1 MSRFI
6 GVFVMLA
13 LASAQTQAPQAF
25 QQQNPDNVIRITVNL
40 VQVDAVVT
48 DSHDKPVTNLKK
60 EDFVLLQDGK
70 PQTINY
76 FTYVNTGTR
85 DTSVRPTTTS
95 APKQS
100 GPGQKGAAPP
110 PPPPPPRG
118 LKPSQIRRTV
128 ALVVDDLGLSFES
141 IARIRGSLKKFVD
154 QEMQPGDLVAIMRTG
169 AGMGALQ
176 QFTSDKRLL
185 YAAIDKIKYNAF
197 GRVGVSSFTPLQA
210 VHEGAPDTT
219 NADNE
224 REQIFSAGTMGA
236 VQYIVEGLKELPG
249 RKSVILFSENMKI
262 NYADGQSQRV
272 MDSIKRLTDAANRA
286 SVVIYTIDPRGL
298 QYTGLTAADDTS
310 GRSPQQLANI
320 SMERSQQIWDS
331 QDGLVQLAHQTGGL
345 FLHDN
350 NDIGNMLKK
359 AVDDGAGYYL
369 LGYHP
374 DASTFDAKTGQPKFH
389 NLSVRV
395 KVPGLH
401 VRYRS
406 GFFGQSDRPVAPIPQ
421 DRIAQLRHALFSPF
435 GGGALHVR
443 LTSIFSQT
451 AQKGPYLTSLFHFD
465 PKELQFSDEPDD
477 WHKAVIDVVAM
488 TFGDSGQPV
497 DVTDKTWTVRL
508 KGDTYQRVLKDGLV
522 YRMNVPVK
530 KPGAYQMRIALRDT
544 ANGQVGSATQFV
556 DVPDVKKGHLALSGI
571 MLSADNSKIA
581 AQAAAAAQAN
591 ATTGAAAGN
600 QSSGQGNTGDQGEE
614 GHVNDPDPNST
625 PAVRIFKPGT
635 PIVYGYQILN
645 AQADGAK
652 KPELEVQT
660 RLFRDG
666 QEVYKGTPKAMEM
679 GAADDPKRL
688 VGGGRMQLGDKITP
702 GDYVL
707 QVIVTDKLAKEKY
720 RMATQSMDFEVR
732 P

>member
-1 MSRFI
+1 MPRLI
-6 GVFVMLA
+6 AVFAVLA
-13 LASAQTQAPQAF
+13 LASAQNQAPQGF

-60 EDFVLLQDGK
+60 EDFILLQDGK
-70 PQTINY
+70 PQAINY
-76 FTYVNTGTR
+76 FAYVNTAR
-85 DTSVRPTTTS
+85 DTAVRPTS
-95 APKQS
+95 NNAPKQS
-100 GPGQKGAAPP
+100 GPGQKGAAP

-141 IARIRGSLKKFVD
+141 IARIRGTLKKFVD
-154 QEMQPGDLVAIMRTG
+154 QQMQPGDLVAVMRTG

-176 QFTSDKRLL
+176 QFTGDKRIL
-185 YAAIDKIKYNAF
+185 YAAIDKVKYNAF
-197 GRVGVSSFTPLQA
+197 GRVGISSFAPLQA
-210 VHEGAPDTT
+210 VNEGAPDTT

-249 RKSVILFSENMKI
+249 RKSVVLFSEHLKI
-262 NYADGQSQRV
+262 NYQDGQSQRV
-272 MDSIKRLTDAANRA
+272 MDSIKRLTDSANRA

-298 QYTGLTAADDTS
+298 QYTGITAADDVR
-310 GRSPQQLANI
+310 GRTPEQISNV

-350 NDIGNMLKK
+350 NSIDSMLNK
-359 AVDDGAGYYL
+359 VVEDSQGYYL

-406 GFFGQSDRPVAPIPQ
+406 GFFGTSDRPTAPIPQ
-421 DRIAQLRHALFSPF
+421 DRIGQLRHALFSPF

-443 LTSIFSQT
+443 LTSIFSQSKD
-451 AQKGPYLTSLFHFD
+451 KGPYLTSLFHFD
-465 PKELQFSDEPDD
+465 PRELQFSDEPDD
-477 WHKAVIDVVAM
+477 WHKAVVDVVAM

-497 DVTDKTWTVRL
+497 DITDKTWTVRL

-544 ANGQVGSATQFV
+544 VNGQVGSATQFI
-556 DVPDVKKGHLALSGI
+556 DVPDVRKGHLALSGL
-571 MLSADNSKIA
+571 MLSADSKA
-581 AQAAAAAQAN
+581 APAQN
-591 ATTGAAAGN
+591 AAAGE
-600 QSSGQGNTGDQGEE
+600 GDE
-614 GHVNDPDPNST
+614 GHVNDPDPNGT

-645 AQADGAK
+645 AQADNGK

-666 QEVYKGTPKAMEM
+666 QEVYKGTPRALES
-679 GAADDPKRL
+679 GPAEDPKRL
-688 VGGGRMQLGDKITP
+688 LGGGRMQLGDKITP

-720 RMATQSMDFEVR
+720 RVATQSMDFEVR
-732 P
+732 

>member
-1 MSRFI
+1 MPRFVALFAI
-6 GVFVMLA
+6 LA
-13 LASAQTQAPQAF
+13 LASAQNQPPQTF

-70 PQTINY
+70 PQTITY
-76 FTYVNTGTR
+76 FAYVNTR
-85 DTSVRPTTTS
+85 SDAPVRPTSTS

-100 GPGQKGAAPP
+100 APGQKGIPA
-110 PPPPPPRG
+110 PPPPPRG

-141 IARIRGSLKKFVD
+141 IARLRSTLKKFVD

-176 QFTSDKRLL
+176 QFTSDKRIL
-185 YAAIDKIKYNAF
+185 YAAIDKVKYNSF
-197 GRVGVSSFTPLQA
+197 GRVGVSSFAPLQA
-210 VHEGAPDTT
+210 VNPDAPDTT

-236 VQYIVEGLKELPG
+236 VQYIVSGLRELPG
-249 RKSVILFSENMKI
+249 RKSVILFSEHMKI
-262 NYADGQSQRV
+262 NYEDGMSQRV
-272 MDSIKRLTDAANRA
+272 LDSIKRLTDAANRA
-286 SVVIYTIDPRGL
+286 SVVIYTVDPRGL
-298 QYTGLTAADDTS
+298 QYTGLTAADDTR
-310 GRSPQQLANI
+310 GRTPQQLANLP
-320 SMERSQQIWDS
+320 MERSQQIWDS
-331 QDGLVQLAHQTGGL
+331 QDGLVRLAHDTGGL
-345 FLHDN
+345 FLQGS
-350 NDIGNMLKK
+350 NDIGAMLKK
-359 AVDDGAGYYL
+359 AVDDSQGYYL

-395 KVPGLH
+395 KQPGLH

-406 GFFGQSDRPVAPIPQ
+406 GFFGTSDRPIAPVAE
-421 DRIAQLRHALFSPF
+421 DRRSQITHALFSPF
-435 GGGALHVR
+435 GGGSLHVR
-443 LTSIFSQT
+443 LTSIFSESS
-451 AQKGPYLTSLFHFD
+451 QKGPFLTSLFHFD
-465 PKELQFSDEPDD
+465 PRELQFSDEPDD
-477 WHKAVIDVVAM
+477 WHKAIVDVVAM

-497 DVTDKTWTVRL
+497 DVTDKTWTIRL
-508 KGDTYQRVLKDGLV
+508 KGDTYQQVRKAGLV
-522 YRMNVPVK
+522 YRMNVPIK

-556 DVPDVKKGHLALSGI
+556 DVPDVRKGRLALSGI
-571 MLSADNSKIA
+571 LLSADTPKPSV
-581 AQAAAAAQAN
+581 
-591 ATTGAAAGN
+591 AAAGE
-600 QSSGQGNTGDQGEE
+600 EE
-614 GHVNDPDPNST
+614 GHVNEPDPNNT

-645 AQADGAK
+645 AQVDNAK
-652 KPELEVQT
+652 RPELEVQT

-666 QEVYKGTPKAMEM
+666 QEVYKGNPKPMEA
-679 GAADDPKRL
+679 GPAEDPKRL
-688 VGGGRMQLGDKITP
+688 LGGGRMQLGDKITP

-720 RMATQSMDFEVR
+720 RVATQSMDFEVR

>member
-1 MSRFI
+1 MTRFI
-6 GVFVMLA
+6 ALFAILA
-13 LASAQTQAPQAF
+13 LASAQNQPPQSF
-25 QQQNPDNVIRITVNL
+25 QQANPDNVIRITVNL

-70 PQTINY
+70 PQTITY
-76 FTYVNTGTR
+76 FNFVSTAR
-85 DTSVRPTTTS
+85 DTTVRPTS
-95 APKQS
+95 APKQ
-100 GPGQKGAAPP
+100 GTTPGQKAPP

-118 LKPSQIRRTV
+118 LKPSQVRRAV

-176 QFTSDKRLL
+176 QFTSDKRIL
-185 YAAIDKIKYNAF
+185 YAAIDKVKYNAF
-197 GRVGVSSFTPLQA
+197 GRVGISSFAPLQA
-210 VHEGAPDTT
+210 VNEGAPDTS

-224 REQIFSAGTMGA
+224 REQIFTAGSMGA
-236 VQYIVEGLKELPG
+236 IQYIVEGLKELPG
-249 RKSVILFSENMKI
+249 RKSVIVFSENMKM

-272 MDSIKRLTDAANRA
+272 MDSIRRLTDAANRA
-286 SVVIYTIDPRGL
+286 SVVVYTIDPRGL
-298 QYTGLTAADDTS
+298 QYTGLTAADNTN
-310 GRSPQQLANI
+310 GRSPQQLAEI
-320 SMERSQQIWDS
+320 PMQRSQDIWDS
-331 QDGLVQLAHQTGGL
+331 QDGLVQLASQTGGL

-350 NDIGNMLKK
+350 NSIDGMLKK
-359 AVDDGAGYYL
+359 VVEDSAGYYL

-374 DASTFDAKTGQPKFH
+374 DSSTFDSKGQPKFH
-389 NLSVRV
+389 SLSVRV
-395 KVPGLH
+395 KVAGLH

-406 GFFGQSDRPVAPIPQ
+406 GFFGNTDRPTAPIPQ
-421 DRIAQLRHALFSPF
+421 DRVAQIRHALFSPF
-435 GGGALHVR
+435 GGGGLHVR
-443 LTSIFSQT
+443 LTSIFSES
-451 AQKGPYLTSLFHFD
+451 AQKGPFLTSLFHFD

-508 KGDTYQRVLKDGLV
+508 KGDTYQKVMKDGLV

-544 ANGQVGSATQFV
+544 ANGQVGSATQFI
-556 DVPDVKKGHLALSGI
+556 DVPDVKKGRLALSGI
-571 MLSADNSKIA
+571 MLSADNSK
-581 AQAAAAAQAN
+581 AAAAAAASAQA
-591 ATTGAAAGN
+591 
-600 QSSGQGNTGDQGEE
+600 QGQEPSEEE
-614 GHVNDPDPNST
+614 GHVNDPDPNAT

-645 AQADGAK
+645 AQADTAK

-666 QEVYKGTPKAMEM
+666 QQVYQGTPRAMEV
-679 GAADDPKRL
+679 GTAADTKRL
-688 VGGGRMQLGDKITP
+688 IGGGRMQLGDKITP

-720 RMATQSMDFEVR
+720 RVATQSMDFEVR